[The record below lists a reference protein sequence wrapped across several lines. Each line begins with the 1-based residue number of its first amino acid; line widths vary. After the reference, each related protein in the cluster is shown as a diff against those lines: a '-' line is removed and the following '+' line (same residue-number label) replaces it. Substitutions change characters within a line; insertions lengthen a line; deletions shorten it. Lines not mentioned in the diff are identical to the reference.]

1 MTTHARLSASSASRF
16 IACPG
21 SIALVE
27 QLELEGAI
35 AFNRSGPA
43 AAEGTAAHYL
53 AELCLTELVRNGVWD
68 ISAEEYLG
76 DTILVDPENGDT
88 ELVRKPP
95 KDLLGCVA
103 YTIDADMVEAVNTH
117 IQHVRGV
124 LESMGSS
131 YRGIPEDVTVDLERK
146 MDLSHLANSDHLGG
160 TVDVRISQAFG
171 ELHIIDYKHGR
182 GIPVDPTDNPQ
193 LQYYAL
199 GSDIS
204 AEDCPE
210 SVHLTIVQPRCPKVP
225 SPVQTWVTTPD
236 ALRSWAESQLLPAV
250 ASALS
255 EDPPRAT
262 GESQCRWCRAVAH
275 CPEVRELS
283 LRVAQDDFAESVPEL
298 PDEDFVDLFSKV
310 ALLRTAAKAL
320 ETRAVADL
328 QSGKPLPGYKLV
340 EKRTKRAWVKGAE
353 EALLARRVPKKHL
366 YTQKLVPYTQLEK
379 IKKYAPLVD
388 ELTTRP
394 TGALEVAKESDK
406 RPAVSNSAE
415 LDFDILD

>member
-1 MTTHARLSASSASRF
+1 
-16 IACPG
+16 
-21 SIALVE
+21 
-27 QLELEGAI
+27 
-35 AFNRSGPA
+35 
-43 AAEGTAAHYL
+43 
-53 AELCLTELVRNGVWD
+53 
-68 ISAEEYLG
+68 
-76 DTILVDPENGDT
+76 
-88 ELVRKPP
+88 
-95 KDLLGCVA
+95 
-103 YTIDADMVEAVNTH
+103 
-117 IQHVRGV
+117 
-124 LESMGSS
+124 
-131 YRGIPEDVTVDLERK
+131 
-146 MDLSHLANSDHLGG
+146 
-160 TVDVRISQAFG
+160 
-171 ELHIIDYKHGR
+171 
-182 GIPVDPTDNPQ
+182 
-193 LQYYAL
+193 
-199 GSDIS
+199 
-204 AEDCPE
+204 
-210 SVHLTIVQPRCPKVP
+210 
-225 SPVQTWVTTPD
+225 
-236 ALRSWAESQLLPAV
+236 
-250 ASALS
+250 
-255 EDPPRAT
+255 
-262 GESQCRWCRAVAH
+262 
-275 CPEVRELS
+275 